1 MALNF
6 PSNPSTN
13 DLYTIG
19 ERTWYYT
26 GTAWKLRLDTTTELQ
41 NKSFLVNVQQD
52 SFTADG
58 TSNTFTLST
67 TPYNENYTIVT
78 LDGVVQH
85 KSSYNVES
93 SNVVFSAIPDAN
105 TEIDVTTLS
114 RTSGYFELSLNQDSF
129 VADGSSNTYVLTST
143 PENKNFTLV
152 TINGVVQH
160 KDAYTLSEKTITLSE
175 NPTVNSNVEVITFLS
190 DAADYLNIGSNVL
203 PEYTETY
210 DLGSTDKKW
219 KDLYLSGNTIYLGN
233 TTISASN
240 NDLVLPANTKIGDTN
255 TTLPA
260 GGAFMFRNKLIN
272 GNFDIWQRAT
282 SQTSSGYGSADRW
295 ESLHNGST
303 KTASQQAFALGQTDV
318 PNNPSYFMR
327 HVVTS
332 VAGASNFVLSGQK
345 IEGVETLSGKTITL
359 SFWAKADASKNI
371 AVDFLQYFGSGGSP
385 SATVS
390 GIGSQLVALTT
401 AWAKYTITVDI
412 PSVSGKTLGTDGND
426 SFRLHFWFD
435 AGSTYDSRTA
445 SLGQQSGTFDIAQ
458 VQIEEGTAATPFEQ
472 RPFGMELSL
481 CHRYYQHNVMYRMR
495 YSGHGTTQVLAY
507 AVPLKVIMRIFP
519 SFTRTILNGGT
530 INTEVVNADY
540 IYTEI
545 RAATAG
551 QTIRITYNLDAEL

>member
-481 CHRYYQHNVMYRMR
+481 CHRYYQHNILYRMR
-495 YSGHGTTQVLAY
+495 YTGQGTTQVLAY
-507 AVPLKVIMRIFP
+507 ALPLRVIMRNFP
-519 SFTRTILNGGT
+519 SFTRTILNGGV
-530 INTEVVNADY
+530 INAEVVGTDY